1 MDIIEIGTRILISCM
16 NVKAGESVLIVTDD
30 TKQTIAS
37 VLYQAAKSLG
47 AEAMLVTMPPRKIS
61 GQEPPAAIAAA
72 MKVADVV
79 LCPMST
85 SITHTRAKTEA
96 AKAGLESLPCQ
107 VSRKICSVRELWR
120 PITIL
125 Y

>member
-85 SITHTRAKTEA
+85 SITHTRQ
-96 AKAGLESLPCQ
+96 P
-107 VSRKICSVRELWR
+107 
-120 PITIL
+120 
-125 Y
+125 